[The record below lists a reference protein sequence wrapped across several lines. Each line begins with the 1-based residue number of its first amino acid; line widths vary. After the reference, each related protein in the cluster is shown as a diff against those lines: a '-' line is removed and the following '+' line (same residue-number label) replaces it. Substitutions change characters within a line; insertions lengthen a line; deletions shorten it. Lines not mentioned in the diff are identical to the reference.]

1 MAKNDMTKKDMVHI
15 VQGYYDALEEGKI
28 LGRKCTCCDHIEYP
42 PYLCCNECGCLDTE
56 WVDMTDMRGKV
67 TQVLPTV
74 GAFGDPDFRKV
85 NGDYWAIG
93 IQIPNVDHFC
103 SSLIHINPDML
114 DAFEA
119 KIESEDVYVKPYLI
133 QDVDTKV
140 VSWVLEDD
148 DSEFNM
154 DPIITAK
161 WDDLE
166 GYGDNTGTSAKAA
179 APAEEID
186 VASDP
191 IAMTVI
197 ECAAIGYDV
206 DAETLTMATD
216 IREDLSNESM
226 KMIVMI
232 SEIEEELGVT
242 IEIQEAGNLNT
253 LADFVNKVKELL

>member
-1 MAKNDMTKKDMVHI
+1 MANDMKKKDMVRI

-28 LGRKCTCCDHIEYP
+28 LGRKCTRCDHIEYP

-56 WVDMTDMRGKV
+56 WVDLSNMRGKV

-93 IQIPNVDHFC
+93 IQVPNIDHFC
-103 SSLIHINPDML
+103 SSLIHINPDMMEE
-114 DAFEA
+114 FEK

-140 VSWVLEDD
+140 VSWVLEDE

-154 DPIITAK
+154 KPIITAK
-161 WDDLE
+161 WEDLE
-166 GYGDNTGTSAKAA
+166 GYGENAGSTAGTSAEA
-179 APAEEID
+179 EID
-186 VASDP
+186 ISTDP

-197 ECAAIGYDV
+197 ECAAVGYDV
-206 DAETLTMATD
+206 DAATLTMATD

-253 LADFVNKVKELL
+253 LGDFVAKVKELL